1 MTTALWVSEAAEEFW
16 RLVGTEEPFP
26 RTLRRPISDALPLT
40 VVQLPH
46 LRVAAAEVWLR
57 RCGVVCAIGS
67 GDRPLHAA
75 LVARYGQGLLFLDG
89 ADTNDEQRF
98 SLAHEL
104 AHFLRHYR
112 QLRTRME
119 GNLGVATL
127 EVLDG
132 VRPASR
138 TERVDALLAGVPI
151 GYYVHLMQRDSDG
164 SLPDARTATA
174 EREADLLAYELLA
187 PAALVSRQVAG
198 VVLEQRQQAAA
209 QVLWQRFGFPEA
221 TAADYAAQLFPAR
234 AESFLH
240 RLSIVR

>member
-1 MTTALWVSEAAEEFW
+1 MTPALWISEAAEAFW
-16 RLVGTEEPFP
+16 RLAGTEEPFP
-26 RTLRRPISDALPLT
+26 RSLRAPIANALPVSL
-40 VVQLPH
+40 VQLPH
-46 LRVAAAEVWLR
+46 LHITSAVSWLR
-57 RCGVVCAIGS
+57 RCGVVCTIGT

-75 LVARYGQGLLFLDG
+75 LVARYGQGVLFLDG
-89 ADTNDEQRF
+89 ADADAEQRF

-104 AHFLRHYR
+104 AHYLRHYR
-112 QLRTRME
+112 QLRRRVE
-119 GNLGVATL
+119 DRLGTASL

-164 SLPDARTATA
+164 SFPDARTATA

-187 PAALVSRQVAG
+187 PADPVSRQVAG
-198 VVLEQRQQAAA
+198 VAFEQRRVAAA
-209 QVLWQRFGFPEA
+209 DVLCRRFGFPEA
-221 TAADYAAQLFPAR
+221 SAAAYAGHLFPAR
-234 AESFLH
+234 SDSFLR